1 MTGKIMGRKMP
12 GLSRGERAAD
22 FVLPLEGGTPTRF
35 YARAG
40 GRSTLLIFGGAE
52 PVGKLLHFA
61 EALHAGLSG
70 DVPIFAVQRTGQ
82 EADSQTTPED
92 KFAIPVFSDIQGK
105 VRTLYRLD
113 AEEKTIIF
121 VLDAN
126 LRVLASLY
134 LDDTEA
140 TMQEVISLLDSAL
153 PPEEPLEIVTQAPVL
168 LIPNLLD
175 AAMCQNLID
184 VWHNQGSEETGV
196 EQSLEGRRQEALS
209 PELKRRRDHIVKD
222 KELMKLLTSTIGRR
236 LMPEV
241 QKAFAFRATR
251 FEGFKIVCYDAAS
264 GGFFHAHR
272 DNLSPATAHRRFAL
286 TLNLNMDYE
295 GGYLRFRE
303 YGPHLYR
310 PDTGCGLVFSC
321 SHLHEVTEVT
331 KGRRFALL
339 SFLFREVDMTASRAK
354 PKNG

>member
-1 MTGKIMGRKMP
+1 MERKTP
-12 GLSRGERAAD
+12 GLGRGERAAD
-22 FVLPLEGGTPTRF
+22 FVLPLEAGTATRF
-35 YARAG
+35 YAKAG
-40 GRSTLLIFGGAE
+40 GRSTLLIFGADEG
-52 PVGKLLHFA
+52 VGKLLHFA
-61 EALHAGLSG
+61 EALDAGVSG
-70 DVPIFAVQRTGQ
+70 DVPIFAVRRSVQ
-82 EADSQTTPED
+82 AIDSQAAAGD
-92 KFAIPVFSDIQGK
+92 KFTIPVFSDIEGK
-105 VRTLYRLD
+105 VRTAYRLD
-113 AEEKTIIF
+113 AEEKTVIF
-121 VLDAN
+121 VLDPN
-126 LRVLASLY
+126 LRVLASLF

-140 TMQEVISLLDSAL
+140 AVQEVISILDSSL
-153 PPEEPLEIVTQAPVL
+153 PPEEPMEVVTQVPVL

-175 AAMCQNLID
+175 ARMCENLID

-196 EQSLEGRRQEALS
+196 EQSLGGRREETLS
-209 PELKRRRDHIVKD
+209 PDLKRRRDHIVRD
-222 KELMKLLTSTIGRR
+222 KELLKLLTSTIGRR

-241 QKAFAFRATR
+241 RKAFAFRATR

-286 TLNLNMDYE
+286 TLNLNEDYE

-339 SFLFREVDMTASRAK
+339 SFLFREVDMSASRAK
-354 PKNG
+354 PEDR

>member
-1 MTGKIMGRKMP
+1 MERKMP
-12 GLSRGERAAD
+12 GPGRGERAAD
-22 FVLPLEGGTPTRF
+22 FVLPLEEGTPTRF
-35 YARAG
+35 YAKAG
-40 GRSTLLIFGGAE
+40 GRSTVLIFGDAE
-52 PVGKLLHFA
+52 PVGKLLRFSA
-61 EALHAGLSG
+61 ALHASLSG
-70 DVPIFAVQRTGQ
+70 DVPIFAVKRTGQ
-82 EADSQTTPED
+82 VADSQEAAGD
-92 KFAIPVFSDIQGK
+92 KFAMPVFSDVDGK
-105 VRTLYRLD
+105 VRKAYRLD
-113 AEEKTIIF
+113 AEEKTVIF
-121 VLDAN
+121 VLDPN
-126 LRVLASLY
+126 LRVLASLF
-134 LDDTEA
+134 LEDTEA
-140 TMQEVISLLDSAL
+140 AVQEVISILDSSL
-153 PPEEPLEIVTQAPVL
+153 PAEEPVEIVTQAPVL

-175 AAMCQNLID
+175 AGMCQNLID

-196 EQSLEGRRQEALS
+196 EESHGGRREETLS
-209 PELKRRRDHIVKD
+209 PDLKRRRDHIVRD
-222 KELMKLLTSTIGRR
+222 KELLKLLTSTIGRR

-339 SFLFREVDMTASRAK
+339 SFLFREVDMSTSRAK
-354 PKNG
+354 PENR